1 MKRFDTFWER
11 FWAIAIDGFILNTVL
26 QIPKFFSFPF
36 FSTSGIILALVVSNL
51 PYIYAVL
58 MLGKYG
64 QTIGKMIMKV
74 KVVDNVTEDSINYSQ
89 SFMREIVPIVL
100 VTTSIILNFIL
111 FSDVDFENFKVS
123 TLGYILIFFPSGML
137 AIWSILEIVT
147 MLFDDKNRAIHDK
160 IADTVVILTDI
171 KKTEK

>member
-11 FWAIAIDGFILNTVL
+11 FWAIAIDGFILNIIL
-26 QIPKFFSFPF
+26 QILKVFSFPF
-36 FSTSGIILALVVSNL
+36 FSTSGILLAIVVNNL
-51 PYIYAVL
+51 PYLYAVL

-74 KVVDNVTEDSINYSQ
+74 KVVDNATEDSINYSQ
-89 SFMREIVPIVL
+89 SFMREVVPMVL

-111 FSDVDFENFKVS
+111 FSDIDLENFKVS

-147 MLFDDKNRAIHDK
+147 MLFDDKNRALHDK
-160 IADTVVILTDI
+160 IADTVVIRTDI
-171 KKTEK
+171 K